1 MRRRHAP
8 GRRVAAGRAPA
19 VGEPVFPSA
28 AARRPSTT
36 KLRQRR
42 RSDARRRAPRRQ
54 IAARASQQPP
64 HRAAH
69 AAQQRH
75 GRIPDT
81 PCGRCHCRRALQ
93 QRFMF
98 ARLLPP
104 ASAQGLMPSRRPL
117 AWAPQPYIE
126 PPARLVRPFFHPQP
140 RPQHHH
146 HSSALSPHPSP
157 GLAPS
162 PVRNTRAVAGLL
174 HVPAVPPSLP
184 TFTHPILPPRRAGL
198 DCPHVLSCA

>member
-28 AARRPSTT
+28 AARSPQPVDRRPPS
-36 KLRQRR
+36 
-42 RSDARRRAPRRQ
+42 SDSGGAAMHG
-54 IAARASQQPP
+54 AARHAGRSPRARPQQPP

-69 AAQQRH
+69 AAQRRH
-75 GRIPDT
+75 CSIPDT

-126 PPARLVRPFFHPQP
+126 PPARLVRPFFHPPTSSPTPPPLLRSVSAPLPRPGAIP
-140 RPQHHH
+140 RPQH
-146 HSSALSPHPSP
+146 SSSSRPAARTRRPSVPAHLHPPHP
-157 GLAPS
+157 PS
-162 PVRNTRAVAGLL
+162 TSSWP
-174 HVPAVPPSLP
+174 
-184 TFTHPILPPRRAGL
+184 
-198 DCPHVLSCA
+198 